1 MRLPEALAAVACFCV
16 VGCAGARP
24 VSPPAV
30 TPAAAAPVAIHAPT
44 GRVVALA
51 VHDPTDLEAR
61 LATFLRASLQAR
73 GITVTPART
82 GALQVEVFVLNRQRS
97 EQQVQLH
104 EQGTRTASGIGF
116 ASGVDDPA
124 RLPELH
130 TAGLESFD
138 AGRTYR
144 QSDLRMIVS
153 ASLRQVG
160 VPRTLARW
168 DTEQGTL
175 LRVGDGAESPVN
187 PWLAVYGAVAEQLAD
202 QVAAVLG
209 ER

>member
-1 MRLPEALAAVACFCV
+1 MRLPEALAAVACVFV

-24 VSPPAV
+24 VSRPVA
-30 TPAAAAPVAIHAPT
+30 TPTAAAAVATHASPR
-44 GRVVALA
+44 RVVALA

-73 GITVTPART
+73 GITVTPARA
-82 GALQVEVFVLNRQRS
+82 GGLQIEVFVLNRQRADQ
-97 EQQVQLH
+97 EVRLH
-104 EQGTRTASGIGF
+104 EQATRTASGIGF

-138 AGRTYR
+138 AGRVYR

-160 VPRTLARW
+160 APRTLARW
-168 DTEQGTL
+168 DAEQGTL

-202 QVAAVLG
+202 QVAAALA